1 MIKSFIRVLVGQAQ
15 IIYKKTKKGE
25 NSMNELT
32 CKKCNETTVM
42 CDDDVTAVTCSKCV
56 MIDVEVCNG

>member
-1 MIKSFIRVLVGQAQ
+1 
-15 IIYKKTKKGE
+15 
-25 NSMNELT
+25 MNELT

-56 MIDVEVCNG
+56 MIDVEVING

>member
-1 MIKSFIRVLVGQAQ
+1 MNMI
-15 IIYKKTKKGE
+15 
-25 NSMNELT
+25 ELT
-32 CKKCNETTVM
+32 CKKCDETTIM